1 MKKSLKT
8 LIVAALFAGA
18 TVSAYAQAAGTT
30 GSQSNPPTQG
40 GAKQGKQGRA
50 GKADPLM
57 LLKRDVEVLEK
68 LNLTTEQKDSVK
80 KLKSE
85 TEAKLKELMK
95 GKTKGDDKAAMR
107 AKVKEAVEGYKKGLQ
122 EILTPVQFGDYEKG
136 MKALAKKAKDKKD
149 GGN

>member
-18 TVSAYAQAAGTT
+18 TVTAYAQAAGTT
-30 GSQSNPPTQG
+30 GSQSTPPAQG
-40 GAKQGKQGRA
+40 GAKKGKQGKA
-50 GKADPLM
+50 GKADPMM
-57 LLKRDVEVLEK
+57 LLKKDVEVLEK
-68 LNLTTEQKDSVK
+68 LNLTAEQKDGVK

-85 TEAKLKELMK
+85 TEAKLKDLMK
-95 GKTKGDDKAAMR
+95 GKTKGDDKAALR
-107 AKVKEAVEGYKKGLQ
+107 GKVKEVVEDYKKGLK
-122 EILTPVQFGDYEKG
+122 EILTPVQYEDYEKG

>member
-18 TVSAYAQAAGTT
+18 TVTAYAQAAGTT
-30 GSQSNPPTQG
+30 GNQGTPPTQG
-40 GAKQGKQGRA
+40 GAKKGQKGNA
-50 GKADPLM
+50 GKADPMLM
-57 LLKRDVEVLEK
+57 LKRDTEVLAK
-68 LNLTTEQKDSVK
+68 LNLTDEQKESVK

-95 GKTKGDDKAAMR
+95 GKTKGEDRAAMR
-107 AKVKEAVEGYKKGLQ
+107 TKVKEVVEGYKKGLQ
-122 EILTPVQFGDYEKG
+122 EILTPVQYGDYEKAL
-136 MKALAKKAKDKKD
+136 KAMAKKAKDKKD

>member
-1 MKKSLKT
+1 MNKSIKT

-18 TVSAYAQAAGTT
+18 TVTAYAQAAGTT
-30 GSQSNPPTQG
+30 GSQGNPPTQG
-40 GAKQGKQGRA
+40 GAKQGQKGKA
-50 GKADPLM
+50 GKADPML

-68 LNLTTEQKDSVK
+68 LNLTSEQKDSVK

-85 TEAKLKELMK
+85 TEAKLKDLMK

-107 AKVKEAVEGYKKGLQ
+107 AKVKEVVEGYKKGLQ

>member
-8 LIVAALFAGA
+8 LIVAALFAVT
-18 TVSAYAQAAGTT
+18 TVTAYAQAAGTT
-30 GSQSNPPTQG
+30 GSQGTPPAQG
-40 GAKQGKQGRA
+40 GAKQGQKGKA
-50 GKADPLM
+50 GKADPML
-57 LLKRDVEVLEK
+57 LLKRDAEVLEK

-80 KLKSE
+80 KLKGE
-85 TEAKLKELMK
+85 TEAKLKELLK
-95 GKTKGDDKAAMR
+95 GKTKGDDKAALR
-107 AKVKEAVEGYKKGLQ
+107 GKVKEAVEGYKKSLQ

>member
-1 MKKSLKT
+1 MNKSLKT

-18 TVSAYAQAAGTT
+18 TVTAYAQAAGTT
-30 GSQSNPPTQG
+30 GTQTPPP
-40 GAKQGKQGRA
+40 AQGKANQGKKGQA
-50 GKADPLM
+50 GKADPMLM
-57 LLKRDVEVLEK
+57 LKRDTEVLAK
-68 LNLTTEQKDSVK
+68 LNLTDEQKEGVK

-95 GKTKGDDKAAMR
+95 GKTKGDDRAAMR
-107 AKVKEAVEGYKKGLQ
+107 TKVKEVVEGYKKGLQ

-136 MKALAKKAKDKKD
+136 MKAMAKKAKDKKD